1 MAARQSDE
9 PWVTPAVIRPAPA
22 TQSVLPRDALY
33 AAPIAGAKDEF
44 GGTIG
49 EGRTR
54 TIRVPCAVSSVPR
67 VRRAVVADL
76 RARGLSAE
84 LVGESEIVVSE
95 LVANSV
101 RHARPL
107 HDGNLRVHWR
117 SSRGAVEVEVTDGGG
132 PTVPRPSPQSAYAPA
147 GRGLRIVRSLAH
159 EWGVRQEDGDSTVWA
174 ALGGPSKR
182 RGVV

>member
-1 MAARQSDE
+1 MVARESDE
-9 PWVTPAVIRPAPA
+9 PWVTAAVSDPARLIL
-22 TQSVLPRDALY
+22 TRDALC
-33 AAPIAGAKDEF
+33 AAHTVKDEF
-44 GGTIG
+44 GGTVG

-54 TIRVPCAVSSVPR
+54 TIRVPWAVSSVPR

-76 RARGLSAE
+76 RARGLPPQ
-84 LVGESEIVVSE
+84 LVGETEIVVSE

-101 RHARPL
+101 QHARAL
-107 HDGNLRVHWR
+107 HDGCLRVHWR
-117 SSRGAVEVEVTDGGG
+117 SSRGSVEIEVTDGGG
-132 PTVPRPSPQSAYAPA
+132 PTTPRPAPRSVTGPA

-159 EWGVRQEDGDSTVWA
+159 EWGVRDADGDCTVWA

>member
-1 MAARQSDE
+1 VVVRTSDE
-9 PWVTPAVIRPAPA
+9 PWASAASSGIGGPARPMDRPGAQAPH
-22 TQSVLPRDALY
+22 TVR
-33 AAPIAGAKDEF
+33 DEF
-44 GGTIG
+44 GGTVG

-54 TIRVPCAVSSVPR
+54 TIRVPSAVTSVPR

-76 RARGLSAE
+76 RARGVRAE
-84 LVGESEIVVSE
+84 LVGETEIVVSE

-101 RHARPL
+101 RHARAL

-132 PTVPRPSPQSAYAPA
+132 PTTPRAVPQSALAPA

-159 EWGVRQEDGDSTVWA
+159 EWGVRAHDGDCTVWA

-182 RGVV
+182 RGIG